1 MKEFLVAAVIIAL
14 VAYFWFQPAAP
25 ELAHPP
31 REKRRPETATVATPA
46 NNPTRT
52 VGSVAVSP
60 STDGSLTS
68 RWKTLPSGQTN
79 LTATVPD
86 RWKTG
91 PNAQSDLT
99 GTPPDRR
106 SEERRVGKE
115 CG

>member
-1 MKEFLVAAVIIAL
+1 MKEFLAAAVLIAL

-25 ELAHPP
+25 ELAHQP

-60 STDGSLTS
+60 STDGSLAS

-91 PNAQSDLT
+91 LNAQSDLT
-99 GTPPDRR
+99 GTTPDRWKP
-106 SEERRVGKE
+106 GPK
-115 CG
+115 